1 MVTAIQQLSQRVEK
15 LEKMSDQELLTIV
28 EILSN
33 LNFFGELKKESCEYA
48 QNGQCSYFVLHPEV
62 KNKIPILADCRI
74 EECEEEFIHKHLE
87 LSNITCS
94 LCQRTIADSSIP
106 LELLNPKKCSQRI
119 EIQEE

>member
-15 LEKMSDQELLTIV
+15 LEKMSNQELLTIV

-48 QNGQCSYFVLHPEV
+48 QNGQCSYFVLTPEV

-74 EECEEEFIHKHLE
+74 EECEEQFIHQHL
-87 LSNITCS
+87 SRQI
-94 LCQRTIADSSIP
+94 
-106 LELLNPKKCSQRI
+106 LLVAFVKGQ
-119 EIQEE
+119 